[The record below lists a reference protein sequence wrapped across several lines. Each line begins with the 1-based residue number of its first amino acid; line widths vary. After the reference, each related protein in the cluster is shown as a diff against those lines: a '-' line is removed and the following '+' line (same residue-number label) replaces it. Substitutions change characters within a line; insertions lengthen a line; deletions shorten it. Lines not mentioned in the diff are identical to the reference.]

1 MDFHF
6 NLFSILLLFS
16 GMTALLISLIL
27 FQRLQIR
34 SILWFALMMLGSSL
48 WAIFYSLE
56 LSSSSLDEMLFWI
69 NYEYIGISSIPALW
83 ILFVVHYIGK
93 KEWLNGRSLV
103 AIFFFPVVVLI
114 LVWTNRWHHIHYS
127 STIVDASGPF
137 PLLSIVPGPWYH
149 IHTAYFYFMLA
160 LGMMLLFRYYS
171 QSEPIYRKQTRTILI
186 GGIIPWIT
194 NFAYLTG
201 FRPFGHLDLT
211 PYTFVFSSLII
222 AYGLTRYQLFK
233 VIPFAREKL
242 VDSIREGMV
251 VLDSRQRIIDVNATF
266 RNFFK
271 DEANKIMGE
280 RINELMPT
288 QYKMHQLIQR
298 QTDGTVEIE
307 LDSAE
312 EKRHFEVSIT
322 VVRDKNEVQGGSLLI
337 FWDITNLKKA
347 SERLHKQTEQLQE
360 LNELKSRLFSII
372 AHDLRSPLA
381 SLVSILNLA
390 QSKRLTAAEINH
402 LFPMLSKNVDTT
414 SALLENLLQW
424 AQSQQKGER
433 IHYEQFNFRALVDE
447 KIGFFEKRAAE
458 KEVQLVNEVD
468 ENATLWADI
477 NMIRMILRNLISNA
491 LKFCD
496 RGDSITIRV
505 SRDGDFTTAQVIDT
519 GTGMEESVIAQLFS
533 FKRFSQTG
541 TRNEKGTGL
550 GLTLCKDF
558 IEKNK
563 GTIWVESQPG
573 KGSTFSFRVRN
584 QP

>member
-27 FQRLQIR
+27 FQRLQQR
-34 SILWFALMMLGSSL
+34 SILWFALMMLGSAL
-48 WAIFYSLE
+48 WAISYSLE

-69 NYEYIGISSIPALW
+69 NYEYIGIGSIPALW
-83 ILFVVHYIGK
+83 ILFVMHYIGK
-93 KEWLNGRSLV
+93 KEWLNGKSLV

-114 LVWTNRWHHIHYS
+114 LVWTNPWHHIHYS
-127 STIVDASGPF
+127 STTVDASGPF

-160 LGMMLLFRYYS
+160 MGMVLLFRYYS
-171 QSEPIYRKQTRTILI
+171 KSEPIYRKQTRTILI
-186 GGIIPWIT
+186 GGIIPWVT
-194 NFAYLTG
+194 NFAYLVG
-201 FRPFGHLDLT
+201 FRPFGHVDLT
-211 PYTFVFSSLII
+211 PYTFVFTSLII

-233 VIPFAREKL
+233 IIPFAREKL
-242 VDSIREGMV
+242 VDNIREGMV
-251 VLDSRQRIIDVNATF
+251 VLDAHQRIIDVNATF

-271 DEANKIMGE
+271 EESNKIMGE

-298 QTDGTVEIE
+298 QTDGTVEIAMN
-307 LDSAE
+307 SPQGA
-312 EKRHFEVSIT
+312 RYFEVSIT
-322 VVRDKNEVQGGSLLI
+322 VVRDKNEVQGGALLI

-347 SERLHKQTEQLQE
+347 SERLHKKTEQLVA
-360 LNELKSRLFSII
+360 LNELKSRMLSII

-390 QSKRLTAAEINH
+390 QSKRLTEAEINH
-402 LFPMLSKNVDTT
+402 LLPMLSKNVDNT

-433 IHYEQFNFRALVDE
+433 IHPEQVKLRTLVEE
-447 KIGFFEKRAAE
+447 KISFFEKRASE
-458 KEVQLVNEVD
+458 KGVRLINEVE
-468 ENATLWADI
+468 ENTTLWADI
-477 NMIRMILRNLISNA
+477 NMVRMILRNLISNA

-496 RGDSITIRV
+496 QGNSITIRA
-505 SRDGDFTTAQVIDT
+505 SQDGGFTTVQVIDT
-519 GTGMEESVIAQLFS
+519 GTGMDESVMAHLFS
-533 FKRFSQTG
+533 FWRSSQVG

-563 GTIWVESQPG
+563 GTIWAESQLG